1 MQFRKS
7 LELKTD
13 GRLRLSMGNVP
24 YVLVLHVAFPRDAL
38 GTQDTG
44 PGEPLVWPTMS
55 AVIMS
60 FKCYLP
66 FFQTYS
72 LLFYCFHDLFQ
83 ERKAATVFFFPN
95 VKNFSSCSLNSLPA
109 IS

>member
-13 GRLRLSMGNVP
+13 GRLRVSMGNVP

-44 PGEPLVWPTMS
+44 PGEPLV
-55 AVIMS
+55 
-60 FKCYLP
+60 
-66 FFQTYS
+66 
-72 LLFYCFHDLFQ
+72 
-83 ERKAATVFFFPN
+83 
-95 VKNFSSCSLNSLPA
+95 
-109 IS
+109 